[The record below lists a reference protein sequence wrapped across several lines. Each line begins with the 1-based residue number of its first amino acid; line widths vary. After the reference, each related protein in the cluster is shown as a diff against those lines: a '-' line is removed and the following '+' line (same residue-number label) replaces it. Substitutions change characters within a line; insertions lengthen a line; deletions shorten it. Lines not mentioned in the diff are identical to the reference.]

1 MKTPALILMSMLL
14 LCATAMSQKPVIAK
28 GHRSQDQ
35 SMERNNELTEVEVS
49 VSELYDG
56 GSGYAQYFYYG
67 DPTGMFLE
75 EEWADGSA
83 LLSDG
88 SILIGTF
95 RYNLYLQKMQAAVAG
110 DTFAFANPLEL
121 DFLMMGDQKFVYSSF
136 SRSDYEVSDSWFEV
150 LEEGNCDLL
159 APRYIKYYVG
169 TTDNDPSNEKMYKVK
184 ELYVRHEDGKIQRLL
199 LSKDAVKE
207 TLSDHEQEVCDYMKA
222 KKLKIKNPDELVKI
236 FAYYNTLD

>member
-1 MKTPALILMSMLL
+1 MKTSALFLMSMLL
-14 LCATAMSQKPVIAK
+14 LCATAMSQEPVITK
-28 GHRSQDQ
+28 GQGSQDQ
-35 SMERNNELTEVEVS
+35 RTEQNYELTEVETPI
-49 VSELYDG
+49 SELYDG

-75 EEWADGSA
+75 EKWADGSV

-88 SILIGTF
+88 STLIGTF
-95 RYNLYLQKMQAAVAG
+95 RYNLYMQKIQAAVAG

-121 DFLMMGDQKFVYSSF
+121 DFLMMGDRKFIYNSF

-150 LEEGNCDLL
+150 LEEGKCDLL
-159 APRYIKYYVG
+159 ARRYIKYYVG

-199 LSKDAVKE
+199 LSKDALKQA
-207 TLSDHEQEVCDYMKA
+207 LNDHEQEICDYMKA
-222 KKLKIKNPDELVKI
+222 EKLKIKNQEELVKI